1 MRQLTWSFNVLPF
14 HPAVENLLLLLCC
27 HPVWILKRKVLQDGH
42 CLVVRAELIGQASC
56 THCVCKAKLTC
67 LVFRTQCSLGELICS
82 IMLVLPSCIRGRVRA
97 RWTQGREMSDP
108 IRTSQKATGML
119 ILNENGENAP
129 CSSQRSTA
137 QWSNAAEERLLPR
150 TQIDKLCSAYFLE
163 RRPESILCL
172 LWDLLAE
179 CFGSCFCLSGVFATL
194 ATICWHWASF
204 LGGLDNGQCKS
215 GVSTGHTTFA
225 MLSYTRPGWVKIYNC
240 RVNLGCLVSRGYQ
253 KSEFVSFSRFRRT
266 TEVHYFTS
274 QTWSYL

>member
-1 MRQLTWSFNVLPF
+1 MWQAVNFLESSHVYWGTSQDYYWNFNTSVPVGWSHAMAWERTTRRSPVAWSEQPSGWRQIHSVDLLMCSTWSNSPGPSMSSLFT
-14 HPAVENLLLLLCC
+14 LLLRTSCC
-27 HPVWILKRKVLQDGH
+27 CFAVTQFEYWRGRSCKTATVSLW
-42 CLVVRAELIGQASC
+42 GQNWSGKFHVQHIAF
-56 THCVCKAKLTC
+56 AKHTC

-82 IMLVLPSCIRGRVRA
+82 IMLVLPSCIRGRVSA

-108 IRTSQKATGML
+108 IRTSQKATGMS

-194 ATICWHWASF
+194 ATICWHC
-204 LGGLDNGQCKS
+204 N
-215 GVSTGHTTFA
+215 V
-225 MLSYTRPGWVKIYNC
+225 
-240 RVNLGCLVSRGYQ
+240 
-253 KSEFVSFSRFRRT
+253 
-266 TEVHYFTS
+266 
-274 QTWSYL
+274 